1 MLHPVAGVTPGPKS
15 YGWQRARGHAK
26 NYNEM
31 LEKRRAQLRLAD
43 LAANPPLLE
52 EWYEL
57 IKELDAVLRYG
68 FSSVIEPTAPNDGG
82 RRKRVRTATPPRLP
96 LPSASDSQ

>member
-1 MLHPVAGVTPGPKS
+1 
-15 YGWQRARGHAK
+15 
-26 NYNEM
+26 M

-43 LAANPPLLE
+43 LAASPALLE

-68 FSSVIEPTAPNDGG
+68 FSSHIEPVPVNDGG
-82 RRKRVRTATPPRLP
+82 RRKRVRSSVSFLS
-96 LPSASDSQ
+96 PSSIIRVTIFQST